1 MNLALIGWNAV
12 ALFLY
17 MSAVFVLAYRCKK
30 LNTVDIAWGG
40 GFVVAAWLVAGLE
53 LSWRTVLIGILIDI
67 WAIRITNHLAN
78 RVLKNKEDDPRYVA
92 ISSKWDHKTYWL
104 RAYISVF
111 LLQGLLILVISLPT
125 VFATGDSLGWAI
137 PLAVIGSVVWL
148 KGFVIETLAD
158 RQLAVFIADKKN
170 KGKVLDTGLWKRTRH
185 PNYLGEITQWYGIG
199 IIACGASWGWVGL
212 IGPVTLNV
220 LIRFISGVPPIEN
233 TKRSDPAYQ
242 KYMQRTHA
250 ILPNLARV
258 PR

>member
-1 MNLALIGWNAV
+1 MNLALIGWNAA

-17 MSAVFVLAYRCKK
+17 MSLAFVLAYRRKK

-67 WAIRITNHLAN
+67 WAIRITNHLAK
-78 RVLKNKEDDPRYVA
+78 RVLTSKEDDPRYIA
-92 ISSKWDHKTYWL
+92 ISSKWSPKTYWL
-104 RAYISVF
+104 RGYVSVF
-111 LLQGLLILVISLPT
+111 LLQGFLILIISLPT
-125 VFATGDSLGWAI
+125 VFVTGESLGWAV
-137 PLAVIGSVVWL
+137 PLAVIGSIIWL
-148 KGFVIETLAD
+148 KGIIIEAVAD
-158 RQLAVFIADKKN
+158 RQLAAFLADKKN

-212 IGPVTLNV
+212 IGPLTLNV

-233 TKRSDPAYQ
+233 KKRNDPAYSQ
-242 KYMQRTHA
+242 YMQRTNA
-250 ILPNLARV
+250 IV
-258 PR
+258 PKVR